1 MLTASRPFASRSASL
16 PIPFVCTWSDDGR
29 EPGFVH
35 IAGELDLSTAPQLE
49 RMLRDATAQ
58 MRMVVLDLHD
68 LTFID
73 TAGARSI
80 VLATSRARRMGRRLV
95 LLPGP
100 PKVNRLFALTGA
112 SDAVEFCHRSAPRTP
127 PTPHRLSGTTLS
139 PATPQGA
146 RALA

>member
-1 MLTASRPFASRSASL
+1 VLTASRPFARRSVSV
-16 PIPFVCTWSDDGR
+16 PTPFVCRWSDDGR

-35 IAGELDLSTAPQLE
+35 VAGELDLATAPQLE

-58 MRMVVLDLHD
+58 MQLVVLDVRD

-80 VLATSRARRMGRRLV
+80 VLASSRARRLRRRLV

-100 PKVNRLFALTGA
+100 ANVNRLLALAGA
-112 SDAVEFCHRSAPRTP
+112 SDAVEFCYRSAPQNDRRSRDRRP
-127 PTPHRLSGTTLS
+127 FRRQRRASG
-139 PATPQGA
+139 
-146 RALA
+146 R